1 MIPAETGFLEEDFEI
16 EQEPSKNYRM
26 DIKKQRVQGKTD
38 GLEAMKQVVFK
49 ILSTERYQYL
59 IYSWDY
65 GIELLDLFGEPV
77 SYVCPELEYRIT
89 EALQQDDR
97 IEEVDGFEFEVNGS
111 TVKALFTVH
120 TVFGNLKAE
129 REVDI

>member
-59 IYSWDY
+59 IYSWD
-65 GIELLDLFGEPV
+65 
-77 SYVCPELEYRIT
+77 
-89 EALQQDDR
+89 
-97 IEEVDGFEFEVNGS
+97 
-111 TVKALFTVH
+111 
-120 TVFGNLKAE
+120 
-129 REVDI
+129 